1 MRTELIYSDPGVYRH
16 SPNDTELEPYYRR
29 GNILDHPKYEFL
41 STHNG
46 KGFFQVKPQEEKTVF
61 GPKHMLAS
69 QELSRGDY
77 VKLKY
82 QGNGN
87 IVGRKKN
94 QVQTAIDH
102 DRNTQEKL
110 AKRNER
116 DPIIEEQL
124 AEVLGNFKDKVAIF
138 DIRRLQTL
146 RSYLLKVAVV
156 YRSNAQVLHILG
168 EGVPGRLVIDF
179 IRNGGDRL
187 DVERLDRLLLKFE
200 E

>member
-1 MRTELIYSDPGVYRH
+1 M
-16 SPNDTELEPYYRR
+16 
-29 GNILDHPKYEFL
+29 
-41 STHNG
+41 
-46 KGFFQVKPQEEKTVF
+46 
-61 GPKHMLAS
+61 
-69 QELSRGDY
+69 
-77 VKLKY
+77 KLKY

-94 QVQTAIDH
+94 QVQTAIDY
-102 DRNTQEKL
+102 DRITQEKL

-138 DIRRLQTL
+138 DIRRLHTL

-179 IRNGGDRL
+179 IRNGGERL

>member
-1 MRTELIYSDPGVYRH
+1 M
-16 SPNDTELEPYYRR
+16 
-29 GNILDHPKYEFL
+29 
-41 STHNG
+41 
-46 KGFFQVKPQEEKTVF
+46 
-61 GPKHMLAS
+61 
-69 QELSRGDY
+69 
-77 VKLKY
+77 KLKY

-94 QVQTAIDH
+94 QVQTAIDY
-102 DRNTQEKL
+102 DRITQEKL

-138 DIRRLQTL
+138 DIRRLHTL

>member
-1 MRTELIYSDPGVYRH
+1 M
-16 SPNDTELEPYYRR
+16 
-29 GNILDHPKYEFL
+29 
-41 STHNG
+41 
-46 KGFFQVKPQEEKTVF
+46 
-61 GPKHMLAS
+61 
-69 QELSRGDY
+69 
-77 VKLKY
+77 KLKY

-94 QVQTAIDH
+94 QVQTAIDY
-102 DRNTQEKL
+102 DRITQEKL

-179 IRNGGDRL
+179 IRNGGERL